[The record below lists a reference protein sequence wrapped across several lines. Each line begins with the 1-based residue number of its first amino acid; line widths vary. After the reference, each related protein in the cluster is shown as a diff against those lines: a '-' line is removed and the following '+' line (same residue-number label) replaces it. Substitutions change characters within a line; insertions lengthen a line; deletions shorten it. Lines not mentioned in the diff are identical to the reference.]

1 MKEEI
6 SAIDRHADRKSNDEN
21 LNREE
26 KEEPYKARQ
35 LGALQGK
42 YKGLNNFI
50 IP

>member
-1 MKEEI
+1 MKWEI

-26 KEEPYKARQ
+26 KEPYKARQ